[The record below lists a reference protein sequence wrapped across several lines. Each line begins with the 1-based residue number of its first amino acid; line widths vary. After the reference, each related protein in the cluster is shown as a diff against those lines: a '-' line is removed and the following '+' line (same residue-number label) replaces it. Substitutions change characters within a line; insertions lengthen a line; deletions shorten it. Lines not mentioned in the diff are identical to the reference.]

1 MKSFL
6 LIESIPPIKSILLS
20 IGLFATI
27 SSYIAAPAAE
37 VNSVENIS
45 SWREL
50 KPSQRFKQVDGL
62 HYFEFKTANGSNA
75 YLVVADLH
83 HHNLLLK
90 PVVNKSTAT
99 TTATARGTK
108 AVASVNG
115 AFFNLS
121 NGESTSYITVA
132 GVKVCDP
139 TQNRALTENP
149 KLKPFLETIYNRS
162 ELRILKTNKGATELS
177 IAPHDSPIAQS
188 QTLIHSIQAG
198 PRLLPTLTGKEEAFV
213 RTEADGK
220 IVDSIGVNK
229 PAARTAIGIT
239 KDGEQVML
247 VCVASKRQDEF
258 SSGLTLAELATL
270 MKGLGCVEAL
280 NLDGGTS
287 TTMAVQAENDSYQM
301 VCGREPETL
310 VKSTLSLFKN

>member
-6 LIESIPPIKSILLS
+6 LIKSNLLL
-20 IGLFATI
+20 IGLLATI
-27 SSYIAAPAAE
+27 SFCIAAPAVE
-37 VNSVENIS
+37 VNNVENIS
-45 SWREL
+45 IWREL
-50 KPSQRFKQVDGL
+50 KPSRRFKQVNGL
-62 HYFEFKTANGSNA
+62 HYFEFKTANGSNV

-83 HHNLLLK
+83 HHNLQIK

-99 TTATARGTK
+99 TTATAGRTK
-108 AVASVNG
+108 AVAAVNG

-132 GVKVCDP
+132 GVKICDP
-139 TQNRALTENP
+139 TENKALTENP

-162 ELRILKTNKGATELS
+162 ELRILRTNKGDTELS
-177 IAPHDSPIAQS
+177 ITPHDAPIALS
-188 QTLIHSIQAG
+188 KSLIHSIQAG

-229 PAARTAIGIT
+229 PAARTAVGIT

-247 VCVASKRQDEF
+247 LCVASKRQDEF
-258 SSGLTLAELATL
+258 SSGLTLAELAAL
-270 MKGLGCVEAL
+270 MKSLGCVEAL

-287 TTMAVQAENDSYQM
+287 TTMAVQAEKDSYQM

-310 VKSTLSLFKN
+310 VKSVLSLFKN